1 MTKIQQGG
9 RMAALLMV
17 RLHND
22 VIVRKSKF
30 WVKNGVYTY
39 RVFLKVLAPFDNK
52 LPFGFFYLATTGF
65 ERNGLW

>member
-1 MTKIQQGG
+1 MTIIGVMMTKIQQGG

-39 RVFLKVLAPFDNK
+39 RVFLFI
-52 LPFGFFYLATTGF
+52 
-65 ERNGLW
+65 